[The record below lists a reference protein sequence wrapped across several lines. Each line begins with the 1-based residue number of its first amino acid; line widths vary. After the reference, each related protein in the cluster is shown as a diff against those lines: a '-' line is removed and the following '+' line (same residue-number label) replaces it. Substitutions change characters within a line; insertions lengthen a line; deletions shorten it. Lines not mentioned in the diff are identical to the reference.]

1 MGAETTKKGSGTTQK
16 VSDKRSVS
24 RLFATST
31 LVRLL
36 TVFLMEEKADFYQS
50 ELVQRTGSSLGS
62 VQRELARLSEVG
74 LIRCRKKG
82 NRSYYQARPDH
93 PAFPDLANL
102 FVKTIALGDVLRRR
116 FASIPGIQL
125 AFLFGSVARGE
136 EQPES
141 DIDLFL
147 VTDLSLKQLSPM
159 LEEVQLRLRREVNA
173 VVFPPEELQKKWQE
187 QNHFLLEIIGAP
199 KIFLVGDEHALR
211 RILS

>member
-1 MGAETTKKGSGTTQK
+1 M
-16 VSDKRSVS
+16 SDKRSVS
-24 RLFATST
+24 RLFASST

-36 TVFLMEEKADFYQS
+36 TVFLMEEKVDYYQS
-50 ELVQRTGSSLGS
+50 ELVQRTASSLHS
-62 VQRELARLSEVG
+62 VQRELTRLNEVG
-74 LIRCRKKG
+74 LIRYRKKG

-93 PAFPDLANL
+93 PAFRELANL
-102 FVKTIALGDVLRRR
+102 FVKTIALGDVLRWR
-116 FASIPGIQL
+116 FASIPEIRL

-147 VTDLSLKQLSPM
+147 VTDLSLKQLSPN
-159 LEEVQLRLRREVNA
+159 LEEVQLRLRREINA
-173 VVFPPEELQKKWQE
+173 VVFPLEELQKKWQE

-199 KIFLVGDEHALR
+199 KIFLVGDEHALQ